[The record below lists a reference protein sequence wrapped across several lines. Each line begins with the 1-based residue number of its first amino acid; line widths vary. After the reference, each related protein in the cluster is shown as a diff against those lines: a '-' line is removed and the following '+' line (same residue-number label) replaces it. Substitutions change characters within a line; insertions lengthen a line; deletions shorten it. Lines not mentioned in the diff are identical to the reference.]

1 LESYIMSTN
10 PESLPEPQDAPKK
23 PAKKKVRP
31 PIRSALSDV
40 VTTFTYDCS
49 SSRARDEPAW
59 TIEHDPKKGVFRLT
73 DPDGVTAVFRNKAL
87 RYLVLNPD
95 PETGELAPV
104 VLRGQPLF
112 WYLCLEKG

>member
-1 LESYIMSTN
+1 MSTHS
-10 PESLPEPQDAPKK
+10 ESLPEPEGAPKK
-23 PAKKKVRP
+23 PAKRKVRR
-31 PIRSALSDV
+31 PIRSAVSEV
-40 VTTFTYDCS
+40 VTTFTYDR
-49 SSRARDEPAW
+49 SRPSARDEPKW
-59 TIEHDPKKGVFRLT
+59 TVEHDPKKGVFRLT